1 MKSTFVRVLP
11 SEWCLSK
18 VIHGRRRQRLL
29 HGVGFASIV
38 CQIAKQ
44 ATVLTHKRTRIRDN
58 PGFYRAEITL
68 QMAAETVDLF
78 HNSAAG
84 YRAQYYRSAKVG
96 KVANKYAIRQLR
108 PRVME
113 LLTGVYKRTCPPW
126 WVEKSLR
133 HAEAKLWIHQG
144 HWLRS
149 PRQSDRNLMV
159 KRWLESNPAK
169 KRRQLWATLTPGKE
183 MRIDLKGAPLTL
195 AGKPLTKR
203 LKRKRSFDIHRVGY
217 T

>member
-11 SEWCLSK
+11 SEWCLSE
-18 VIHGRRRQRLL
+18 VIYGWRRQRLL
-29 HGVGFASIV
+29 HGQGFASIV
-38 CQIAKQ
+38 CQIAKE
-44 ATVLTHKRTRIRDN
+44 AIVLTHKRARIRDT
-58 PGFYRAEITL
+58 PGYYRAEITL
-68 QMAAETVDLF
+68 KMTAETVDLF

-96 KVANKYAIRQLR
+96 KVANKYAIRQLG

-133 HAEAKLWIHQG
+133 HSEAKLWIHQG
-144 HWLRS
+144 YWLRS
-149 PRQSDRNLMV
+149 PKRSDRNLVV
-159 KRWLESNPAK
+159 KRWLGSNPEK
-169 KRRQLWATLTPGKE
+169 KKRQLWATLTPGNE

-195 AGKPLTKR
+195 AGEPLTKR
-203 LKRKRSFDIHRVGY
+203 LKSARGLDIHRVGY